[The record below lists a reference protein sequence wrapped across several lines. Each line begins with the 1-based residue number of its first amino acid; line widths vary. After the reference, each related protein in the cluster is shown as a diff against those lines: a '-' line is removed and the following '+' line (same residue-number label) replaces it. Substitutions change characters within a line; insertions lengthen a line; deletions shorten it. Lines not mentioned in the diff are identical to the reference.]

1 MQEKKQYDVFISSK
15 SEDYPI
21 AREICSFL
29 ENKGYVVFFAEK
41 SIPFGAD
48 SLFKKTIDSALDAA
62 KNMIV
67 VCSNPEFLK
76 DGWVYYEWNTFSVEI
91 LSGRKSKS
99 NILTVLGIS
108 SAISKLPIG
117 LRSYQSLYVNS
128 YQETICDYL
137 GHPSQ
142 LVENESQNTFVGITT
157 FDIQIDTS
165 SQKQINNYEEGVDS
179 NNSIVV
185 SNQDNVNNTKQ
196 QVSENPEII
205 GDVKDALISNEKEVD
220 IPTINTKKVR
230 RNICLVILTLII
242 TIVLG
247 SISAI
252 AIARRTLLY
261 EYNDYIVL
269 DDNDLDCDATVIP
282 KEYRYSANITIPDNV
297 RHKRRVF
304 PITRIGSYAFY
315 GHDELKTV
323 TLSNSIRVIEDKAFR
338 KCSSLTSILI
348 PRNVWQIGE
357 TAFAETPSIESIYVD
372 SANVKFDSRDNCNA
386 IIDTK
391 TNTLIVGC
399 KNTRIPNTVI
409 TIGDRAFRG
418 CKNLLSIEIPISVD
432 SIGWGAFYGCDSL
445 SKIQIYNPVPPTL
458 GQQFLDTIVHN
469 VFSFSSTYITCIVPY
484 GSLSAYQHSE
494 WANYKIAFVEADL
507 ASNQMQ
513 YTTLNNSIVNPQNMQ
528 EKIIFNSNE
537 NGKGVIT
544 FSNIVTSIGDNAFNY
559 CDNLTSI
566 KIPNSVKEI
575 GKFAFND
582 CSNLTSIKIPNSV
595 EEIGDYAFQHCSEL
609 SLVTIAYGVEKIGR
623 GAFSYCDNL
632 TSIKI
637 PNSVEEIVEFAFF
650 DCSKLRSVTI
660 PRSVK
665 KIGERAFGYCERLE
679 SIKYEGTI
687 AEWKE
692 LTKTES
698 KKRKYNKYIHVYC
711 SDGEISISDIADHYN
726 NKYK

>member
-1 MQEKKQYDVFISSK
+1 MEQQKKYDVFISSK

-29 ENKGYVVFFAEK
+29 EDKGYAVFFAEK

-48 SLFKKTIDSALDAA
+48 SLFKKTIDDALDIAR
-62 KNMIV
+62 NMIV

-99 NILTVLGIS
+99 NILTVIDASLS
-108 SAISKLPIG
+108 VNKLPIG
-117 LRSYQSLYVNS
+117 LRSYQSLCVSS

-137 GHPSQ
+137 GNPSQ
-142 LVENESQNTFVGITT
+142 VVEKESQNTSARITT
-157 FDIQIDTS
+157 FETPI
-165 SQKQINNYEEGVDS
+165 DS
-179 NNSIVV
+179 NPQKLTSNFEEDIDSDKGDVV
-185 SNQDNVNNTKQ
+185 KSETNIHDTAQ
-196 QVSENPEII
+196 QVSEIAEETIDTEDTNTSNNEEEDITTIDNP
-205 GDVKDALISNEKEVD
+205 
-220 IPTINTKKVR
+220 KVR
-230 RNICLVILTLII
+230 RYICLVI
-242 TIVLG
+242 
-247 SISAI
+247 I
-252 AIARRTLLY
+252 AIIAVALICISVVSIVRKTQLDYKYLDEIT
-261 EYNDYIVL
+261 EYYGTVSYCKILPKQGRSRYRGNIV
-269 DDNDLDCDATVIP
+269 
-282 KEYRYSANITIPDNV
+282 IPDNV
-297 RHKRRVF
+297 KHDGQFYQV
-304 PITRIGSYAFY
+304 TTIGENAFY
-315 GHDELKTV
+315 QCDELKTI
-323 TLSNSIRVIEDKAFR
+323 TLSNSIRVIEEKAFR

-348 PRNVWQIGE
+348 PRNVWHIGE

-399 KNTRIPNTVI
+399 KNTRIPNTVT

-445 SKIQIYNPVPPTL
+445 SKIQIYNPVPPVL
-458 GQQFLDTIVHN
+458 GKQVPWDSIGYI
-469 VFSFSSTYITCIVPY
+469 FSSYGAYITCIVPY
-484 GSLSAYQHSE
+484 GSLSAYQHSK
-494 WANYKIAFVEADL
+494 WADYKIAFVEADL

-544 FSNIVTSIGDNAFNY
+544 FSNIVTSIGDSAFNECY
-559 CDNLTSI
+559 NLTS
-566 KIPNSVKEI
+566 V
-575 GKFAFND
+575 
-582 CSNLTSIKIPNSV
+582 TIPNSV
-595 EEIGDYAFQHCSEL
+595 EEIGDYAF
-609 SLVTIAYGVEKIGR
+609 K
-623 GAFSYCDNL
+623 YCDNL
-632 TSIKI
+632 TSIEI
-637 PNSVEEIVEFAFF
+637 PNSVTSIGDYAFCWCKSLTSVTIPNSVTSIGKYAF
-650 DCSKLRSVTI
+650 EGCDGLISITIPNSVTSIGYGAFWHCDRLRSVTI

-665 KIGERAFGYCERLE
+665 KIGERAFGYCERLN
-679 SIKYEGTI
+679 SIKYKGTI

-698 KKRKYNKYIHVYC
+698 KRPKYEYIHVYC
-711 SDGEISISDIADHYN
+711 SDGEISIFDRADQL
-726 NKYK
+726 

>member
-1 MQEKKQYDVFISSK
+1 MKQQKKYDVFISSK

-29 ENKGYVVFFAEK
+29 EDKGYAVFFAEK

-48 SLFKKTIDSALDAA
+48 SLFKKTIDDALDTAR
-62 KNMIV
+62 NMIV

-99 NILTVLGIS
+99 NILTVIDASLS
-108 SAISKLPIG
+108 VNKLPIG
-117 LRSYQSLYVNS
+117 LRSYQSLCVSS

-137 GHPSQ
+137 GNPSQ
-142 LVENESQNTFVGITT
+142 VVEKESQNTSARITT
-157 FDIQIDTS
+157 FETPI
-165 SQKQINNYEEGVDS
+165 DS
-179 NNSIVV
+179 NPQELTSNFEEDIDSDKGDVV
-185 SNQDNVNNTKQ
+185 KSETNIHDTAQ
-196 QVSENPEII
+196 QVSEIAEETIDTEDTNTSNNEEEDITTIDNP
-205 GDVKDALISNEKEVD
+205 
-220 IPTINTKKVR
+220 KVR
-230 RNICLVILTLII
+230 RYICLVI
-242 TIVLG
+242 
-247 SISAI
+247 I
-252 AIARRTLLY
+252 AIIAVALICISVVSIVRKTQLDY
-261 EYNDYIVL
+261 EYLDEYPDTVSYCKILPKQGRSRYRGNIV
-269 DDNDLDCDATVIP
+269 
-282 KEYRYSANITIPDNV
+282 IPDNV
-297 RHKRRVF
+297 KHDGQFYQV
-304 PITRIGSYAFY
+304 TTIGENAFY
-315 GHDELKTV
+315 QCDELKTI
-323 TLSNSIRVIEDKAFR
+323 TLSNSIRVIEEKAFR

-348 PRNVWQIGE
+348 PRNVWHIGE

-399 KNTRIPNTVI
+399 KNTRIPNTVT

-445 SKIQIYNPVPPTL
+445 SKIQIYNPVPPLL
-458 GQQFLDTIVHN
+458 GKQVPWDSIGYI
-469 VFSFSSTYITCIVPY
+469 FSSYGAYITCIVPY

-494 WANYKIAFVEADL
+494 WADYKIAFVEADL

-513 YTTLNNSIVNPQNMQ
+513 YTTLNKSIVNPQNMQ

-544 FSNIVTSIGDNAFNY
+544 FSNILTSIGNHAFSDCY
-559 CDNLTSI
+559 NLKSI
-566 KIPNSVKEI
+566 TIPNRVK
-575 GKFAFND
+575 
-582 CSNLTSIKIPNSV
+582 V
-595 EEIGDYAFQHCSEL
+595 IGDYAFWHCD
-609 SLVTIAYGVEKIGR
+609 R
-623 GAFSYCDNL
+623 
-632 TSIKI
+632 
-637 PNSVEEIVEFAFF
+637 
-650 DCSKLRSVTI
+650 LRSVTI

-665 KIGERAFGYCERLE
+665 KIGERAFGYCERLT

-692 LTKTES
+692 LTRDKPQR
-698 KKRKYNKYIHVYC
+698 KPDYKREYIYVYC
-711 SDGEISISDIADHYN
+711 SDGEIRIFI
-726 NKYK
+726 